1 LGYRVVS
8 LAVSALI
15 LLTAGIVLALV
26 PLRPARRLRR

>member
-1 LGYRVVS
+1 VVS

-26 PLRPARRLRR
+26 PAAASAAARR